1 MNPITREEYFLAKI
15 AGEESP
21 EIQPVTREEIFL
33 AKAAGM
39 DVPELEPVTRKEWFI
54 SQISGGGGGGGGG
67 GSAKLLYAGEVDVN
81 TTNTSAETVTTIQL
95 GAEALTADKILY
107 VNIMAKNPSYSRFLR
122 SDSFFL
128 NPMAGRLTA
137 SYILGQKFRRVSEQ
151 QWQASSLASTAY
163 GVYPNELSRAGELI
177 IQTRYNSNY
186 GSIDDTYEIKVF
198 LLDFPSGVKPYSYS
212 W

>member
-1 MNPITREEYFLAKI
+1 MMDFYDILLAQKL
-15 AGEESP
+15 S
-21 EIQPVTREEIFL
+21 
-33 AKAAGM
+33 
-39 DVPELEPVTRKEWFI
+39 
-54 SQISGGGGGGGGG
+54 GGGGGGGG
-67 GSAKLLYAGEVDVN
+67 GSAKLLYAGEVEVN

-128 NPMAGRLTA
+128 NPMAGRLTE
-137 SYILGQKFRRVSEQ
+137 SYILGQRFRRASAQTWQVSGL
-151 QWQASSLASTAY
+151 SSSAY
-163 GVYPNELSRAGELI
+163 GVYPNELTLDGNLI
-177 IQTRYNSNY
+177 IKARYNSNF

>member
-1 MNPITREEYFLAKI
+1 MTDLYDLLLAQKL
-15 AGEESP
+15 S
-21 EIQPVTREEIFL
+21 
-33 AKAAGM
+33 
-39 DVPELEPVTRKEWFI
+39 
-54 SQISGGGGGGGGG
+54 GGGGGGGG

-81 TTNTSAETVTTIQL
+81 TTNTSAETVTTISL

-128 NPMAGRLTA
+128 NPMAGRLTE
-137 SYILGQKFRRVSEQ
+137 SYILGQRFRRVASQ
-151 QWQASSLASTAY
+151 SWQVSGLSSTAY
-163 GVYPNELSRAGELI
+163 GVFPNELRTDGDLI
-177 IQTRYNSNY
+177 IKARYNSNF
-186 GSIDDTYEIKVF
+186 GSIDDTYEIKIF